1 MHKRKTPC
9 LTDLEIK
16 SNIYGVRFILYTSP
30 LQCISC
36 PDSRDLKKMRVHQER
51 KKSTH
56 HIYVNNIRKEGYTH
70 RWRGYTHR
78 WRGYTHRWR
87 GYTHRWR
94 GYTHRWRGYR
104 SGSAL

>member
-51 KKSTH
+51 KKSIPNHTAQCTWYYTTQ
-56 HIYVNNIRKEGYTH
+56 HIYVNNIRKATHIDEGGTH
-70 RWRGYTHR
+70 IDEGGTEVVPP
-78 WRGYTHRWR
+78 
-87 GYTHRWR
+87 
-94 GYTHRWRGYR
+94 
-104 SGSAL
+104 